1 MIDMR
6 AQKKKEEKA
15 GNDTERKHR
24 KHKYIQM
31 TKKHREKNGSERR
44 QREHAERRAKQKH
57 NPDDE

>member
-1 MIDMR
+1 
-6 AQKKKEEKA
+6 
-15 GNDTERKHR
+15 
-24 KHKYIQM
+24 M